1 MEMFQA
7 VRPMASLRAILPAA
21 SLRVTT
27 SRTHS
32 IQGGMN
38 MRELSETEAKVV
50 AGGASKNAGGGP
62 GNSGPGDKNSQ
73 NERGHGGQPT
83 G

>member
-1 MEMFQA
+1 
-7 VRPMASLRAILPAA
+7 
-21 SLRVTT
+21 
-27 SRTHS
+27 
-32 IQGGMN
+32 
-38 MRELSETEAKVV
+38 MRELHSEELKNV

-62 GNSGPGDKNSQ
+62 GNSGPGDKNSK